1 MFEIKLYN
9 DNYKDRIIS
18 VWEKSVR
25 ATHDFLIPSDIEYY
39 KDIVSNINFND
50 IKTYCLIFETNVL
63 GFIGINNKKI
73 EMLFLSPEII
83 GKGYGQKLVTFAIKK
98 FGVNLVDVNE
108 QNIKARA
115 FYEKMGFIVFE
126 RTETDSEGKNYP
138 ILKMKL
144 NY

>member
-25 ATHDFLIPSDIEYY
+25 ATHDFLISSDIEYY
-39 KDIVSNINFND
+39 KNIVSNINFND
-50 IKTYCLIFETNVL
+50 MTTCCLIFQREVS
-63 GFIGINNKKI
+63 GFISINNKKI

-108 QNIKARA
+108 QNIKAIG
-115 FYEKMGFIVFE
+115 FYEKMGFVVFE

-138 ILKMKL
+138 IQKMKL
-144 NY
+144 K

>member
-9 DNYKDRIIS
+9 DNYKNQIIF

-25 ATHDFLIPSDIEYY
+25 ATHNFLIYSDIEYY
-39 KDIVSNINFND
+39 KKIVLNINFND
-50 IKTYCLIFETNVL
+50 MITYCLIFKREVL

-73 EMLFLSPEII
+73 ELLFLSPEII

-98 FGVNLVDVNE
+98 FGVDLVDVNE
-108 QNIKARA
+108 QNINAIE

-144 NY
+144 KL